1 MKLIFKHM
9 KKHWKLV
16 ALAILIK
23 FLGSVSELS
32 LPYILEYIIDEIVP
46 SGNLTRVLLWGSLMF
61 ATAVIFRALN
71 VIANKRAIDNAHKIS
86 YEIRQSLFEKTM
98 NLSGTQFDALT
109 LPSLI
114 SRMTSDSYNVQSA
127 CAQLQ
132 SLCVRAPMM
141 LLGGLIMTMF
151 MDFKLSLILLCMM
164 PILILVI
171 YVISSKGIPMYTK
184 VQKKLDVVVRV
195 MRENITGIRVVKAL
209 SKEDFE
215 KRRFAESNQELT
227 KSDVAA
233 ATVMAMPGP
242 VIQFLLNIG
251 LSIVVFVGAYR
262 VNLGEIKPGVILAF
276 LTYFNMITMGVMG
289 LSRIFTTMSKASA
302 SANRIGEVLAM
313 DTEEILTS
321 LADETNGDN
330 ETVPSKNDDVTG
342 VDVQLAENMAAEPFI
357 RFDHIS
363 FSYGKP
369 EIQATT
375 PANESKKKKQDSSSV
390 AAAEAAADFGGESRE
405 KALSDVS
412 FTMKKGE
419 TLGIIGPTGCGKST
433 IVNLLMRFY
442 EADEGSIVID
452 GKPVSAYAK
461 DDLRRKFGTVFQNDM
476 IFQNTLYENIDF
488 ERKLDPKAI
497 RGAVE
502 DACAAEYVDGLAQG
516 LQYEAT
522 IKGANLSG
530 GQKQRMFVARALAGN
545 PEILILDDSSS
556 ALDYKTDAAMR
567 KAILEH
573 HPDCTLI
580 LIAQRV
586 SSVMNM
592 DKILV
597 LDNGKCIGYGTH
609 EELLLS
615 CKDYRDTYEVQMGA
629 MA

>member
-46 SGNLTRVLLWGSLMF
+46 SGNLTRVILWGSLMF

-313 DTEEILTS
+313 DTDEALAS
-321 LADETNGDN
+321 LA
-330 ETVPSKNDDVTG
+330 DVTG
-342 VDVQLAENMAAEPFI
+342 VGAPLAGNAAEAPFI
-357 RFDHIS
+357 NFDHVS

-375 PANESKKKKQDSSSV
+375 PAAESKKKKQDSSSV

-452 GKPVSAYAK
+452 GTPVSAYAK

>member
-1 MKLIFKHM
+1 MKLIFRHM

-61 ATAVIFRALN
+61 VTAIVFRALN

-98 NLSGTQFDALT
+98 NLPGTQFDALT

-114 SRMTSDSYNVQSA
+114 SRMTSDSYNVQASV
-127 CAQLQ
+127 AQLQ

-141 LLGGLIMTMF
+141 LLGGMIMTML
-151 MDFKLSLILLCMM
+151 MDFKLSLILILMM

-171 YVISSKGIPMYTK
+171 YFISSRGIPMYTK

-215 KRRFAESNQELT
+215 KRRFAEANRELT
-227 KSDVAA
+227 RSDVAA

-313 DTEEILTS
+313 DTKELAKLEES
-321 LADETNGDN
+321 LKAQAL
-330 ETVPSKNDDVTG
+330 KDDAFV
-342 VDVQLAENMAAEPFI
+342 
-357 RFDHIS
+357 RFEHVS
-363 FSYGKP
+363 FSYGKQ
-369 EIQATT
+369 EG
-375 PANESKKKKQDSSSV
+375 D
-390 AAAEAAADFGGESRE
+390 AADFGDEGRE
-405 KALSDVS
+405 KALSDIT

-442 EADEGSIVID
+442 EADEGRICID
-452 GKPVSAYAK
+452 GKSVGDYAK

-488 ERKLDPKAI
+488 ERKLDEKAI

-502 DACAAEYVDGLAQG
+502 DACAAEYVDGLKEG

-609 EELLLS
+609 EELLLG
-615 CKDYRDTYEVQMGA
+615 CKDYRETYEVQMGA
-629 MA
+629 ME